1 MRLPQPHK
9 AVLAALLISAF
20 PATVVQ
26 AEPRPYVPRLPAS
39 GDPKRPVVAAN
50 AAARVQPAGDTFQG
64 AVQRYAWS
72 EGGLYQVYAAPGR
85 VTDLV
90 LQPGEQ
96 LIGPGPVA
104 AGDTTRWILGDTE
117 SGTGETRR
125 VHVLVKPTA
134 AKLMTNLVINTDRRT
149 YYVEL
154 RADPTVYMASV
165 AWTYPQD
172 ALIAVRARALPTPPP
187 APTPTP
193 TPAADLPA
201 LNFDY
206 KISGDRPAWRPTQVF
221 DNGAKVVIVFPAQ
234 IAQTDLPPLFVLD
247 PAGKPELVAYR
258 VAGRQMV
265 VDRLFERAELR
276 LGDKRKPRRVTIT
289 RMGAAGR

>member
-1 MRLPQPHK
+1 MTLTQPHK
-9 AVLAALLISAF
+9 VALAALLICALTAPSA
-20 PATVVQ
+20 Q
-26 AEPRPYVPRLPAS
+26 GEPRPYAPRPQVL
-39 GDPKRPVVAAN
+39 GDPKRPVAAAN

-96 LIGPGPVA
+96 LAGPGPVA
-104 AGDTTRWILGDTE
+104 AGDTSRWILGDTE
-117 SGTGETRR
+117 SGSGDTRR

-134 AKLMTNLVINTDRRT
+134 ANLATNLVINTDRRT

-154 RADPTVYMASV
+154 RADPTIYMASV

-172 ALIAVRARALPTPPP
+172 ALIAVRARATPVVPPPP
-187 APTPTP
+187 APTP
-193 TPAADLPA
+193 AADPLA

-206 KISGDRPAWRPTQVF
+206 QISGDRPAWRPTQVF
-221 DNGAKVVIVFPAQ
+221 DNGARVVIVFPAR

-247 PAGKPELVAYR
+247 AAGKPELVAYR
-258 VAGRQMV
+258 VVGRQMV
-265 VDRLFERAELR
+265 VDRLFDRAELR
-276 LGDKRKPRRVTIT
+276 LGDKRKQRRVTIV
-289 RMGAAGR
+289 RAGGVGQ

>member
-1 MRLPQPHK
+1 MTLAQPHK
-9 AVLAALLISAF
+9 AALAALLISALT
-20 PATVVQ
+20 ATFVQ
-26 AEPRPYVPRLPAS
+26 AEPRPYAPRPQTL

-96 LIGPGPVA
+96 LAGPGPVA
-104 AGDTTRWILGDTE
+104 AGDTSRWILGDTE
-117 SGTGETRR
+117 SGSGDTRR

-134 AKLMTNLVINTDRRT
+134 ANLATNLVINTDRRT

-154 RADPTVYMASV
+154 RADPAVYMASV

-172 ALIAVRARALPTPPP
+172 ALIAIRTRALPVAQPAP
-187 APTPTP
+187 APTSPVDP
-193 TPAADLPA
+193 PA

-221 DNGAKVVIVFPAQ
+221 DDGAKVVIIFPAQ
-234 IAQTDLPPLFVLD
+234 IAQTDLPPLFVLGA
-247 PAGKPELVAYR
+247 AGKPELVAYR
-258 VAGRQMV
+258 VVGRQVV

-276 LGDKRKPRRVTIT
+276 LGDKRKQRRVTIT
-289 RMGAAGR
+289 RVGGADQ

>member
-1 MRLPQPHK
+1 MTLAQPHK
-9 AVLAALLISAF
+9 AALAALLISALT
-20 PATVVQ
+20 ATFVQ
-26 AEPRPYVPRLPAS
+26 AEPRPYAPRLSAP
-39 GDPKRPVVAAN
+39 GDPKRPIVAAN
-50 AAARVQPAGDTFQG
+50 AAARVQPASDTFQG

-72 EGGLYQVYAAPGR
+72 EGSLYQVYAAPGR

-104 AGDTTRWILGDTE
+104 AGDTARWILGDTE
-117 SGTGETRR
+117 SGTGDTRR

-134 AKLMTNLVINTDRRT
+134 ANLATNLVINTDRRT

-154 RADPTVYMASV
+154 KADPAVYMASV

-172 ALIAVRARALPTPPP
+172 ALIAVKARAAPPAPPPP
-187 APTPTP
+187 APTPP
-193 TPAADLPA
+193 TADPPA

-206 KISGDRPAWRPTQVF
+206 RISGDRPAWRPTQVF

-234 IAQTDLPPLFVLD
+234 IAQTDLPPLFAID
-247 PAGKPELVAYR
+247 SAGKPELVAYR

-265 VDRLFERAELR
+265 VDRLFSRAELR
-276 LGDKRKPRRVTIT
+276 LGDKGKPRRVTIT
-289 RMGAAGR
+289 RIGAVEQ

>member
-1 MRLPQPHK
+1 MTLAQPHK
-9 AVLAALLISAF
+9 AALAALLISALT
-20 PATVVQ
+20 ATFVQ
-26 AEPRPYVPRLPAS
+26 AEPRPYAPRLRAP

-50 AAARVQPAGDTFQG
+50 AAARVQPTGDTFQG

-96 LIGPGPVA
+96 LAGPGPVA

-134 AKLMTNLVINTDRRT
+134 ANLATNLVINTDRRT

-172 ALIAVRARALPTPPP
+172 ALIALRARALPVAPP
-187 APTPTP
+187 AATP
-193 TPAADLPA
+193 TPAGDPPA

-221 DNGAKVVIVFPAQ
+221 DNGTKVVIVFPAH

-258 VAGRQMV
+258 MAGRQMV
-265 VDRLFERAELR
+265 VDRLFDRAELR
-276 LGDKRKPRRVTIT
+276 LGDKRKQRRVTIT
-289 RMGAAGR
+289 RTGGAGQ

>member
-1 MRLPQPHK
+1 MTPPQPHK
-9 AVLAALLISAF
+9 AALAALLISALT
-20 PATVVQ
+20 ASAVQ
-26 AEPRPYVPRLPAS
+26 AEPRPYAPRFPVA

-50 AAARVQPAGDTFQG
+50 AAARVQPASDTFQG

-104 AGDTTRWILGDTE
+104 AGDTSRWILGDTE
-117 SGTGETRR
+117 SGTGDTRR

-134 AKLMTNLVINTDRRT
+134 ANLATNLVINTDRRT

-154 RADPTVYMASV
+154 KADPAVYMASV

-172 ALIAVRARALPTPPP
+172 ALIAVRARVLALAPP
-187 APTPTP
+187 APAP
-193 TPAADLPA
+193 TPAADPPA

-221 DNGAKVVIVFPAQ
+221 DNGAKVIIVFPAQ

-258 VAGRQMV
+258 VVGRQMV
-265 VDRLFERAELR
+265 VDRLFRRAELR
-276 LGDKRKPRRVTIT
+276 LGDKRKQRRVTIT
-289 RMGAAGR
+289 RTGAVGQ

>member
-1 MRLPQPHK
+1 MTRPHK
-9 AVLAALLISAF
+9 AALAALLICGFTAGS
-20 PATVVQ
+20 VQ
-26 AEPRPYVPRLPAS
+26 AEPRPYSPRLQIT
-39 GDPKRPVVAAN
+39 GDPKRPVIAAN

-134 AKLMTNLVINTDRRT
+134 ANLATNLVINTDRRT

-172 ALIAVRARALPTPPP
+172 ALIALRTRAVPATAP
-187 APTPTP
+187 APAT
-193 TPAADLPA
+193 TPAPMVDPPA

-221 DNGAKVVIVFPAQ
+221 DTGAKVVIVFPAR

-258 VAGRQMV
+258 VTGRQMV
-265 VDRLFERAELR
+265 VDRLFDRAELR
-276 LGDKRKPRRVTIT
+276 LGDKRKPRRVTIVRT
-289 RMGAAGR
+289 GAAGQ